1 MNTKIDIKSLGLGGV
16 NVDKNPLELDDNE
29 LIQSQNAVV
38 EVTSGRSSLRK
49 RQGLT
54 TFTSATGGVILGG
67 VGVQLADNVTGTRLF
82 FIGRGTV

>member
-1 MNTKIDIKSLGLGGV
+1 MKIDIKNLGTSGV

-38 EVTSGRSSLRK
+38 EVTSGRSTLRK
-49 RQGLT
+49 RTGLT
-54 TFTSATGGVILGG
+54 PLTATLSGVVLGG